1 MRLGGRREGLRGR
14 RRTVTADDIAW
25 VACCTRGIAY
35 RPRMTADPAI
45 ARSAGAAARYDAW
58 FESAWGAHAW
68 AVESS
73 AVIASLGAQ
82 PGWRIVDVGCG
93 TGRLFE
99 HLLAGAAQAIGVDRD
114 AGMLDRAAVRAPGS
128 LVRADA
134 GRLPLADRSVDA
146 AVAVTVLEFSTH
158 PASVL
163 AEMARVTRPGGRLVV
178 GVLNPHSPWGWADQA
193 RSRHGA
199 WANACFLPHRQLLTL
214 GRRHGAARMNGVLFG
229 WRRMPRP
236 HQLGRPLEGLRR
248 LAPRLGAFQLL
259 TVDLPGAAP

>member
-1 MRLGGRREGLRGR
+1 
-14 RRTVTADDIAW
+14 
-25 VACCTRGIAY
+25 
-35 RPRMTADPAI
+35 MTADPAI

-58 FESAWGAHAW
+58 FDSAWGAHAW
-68 AVESS
+68 AVEST

-114 AGMLDRAAVRAPGS
+114 AGMLDRAAVRAPGC

-193 RSRHGA
+193 RRRQGA